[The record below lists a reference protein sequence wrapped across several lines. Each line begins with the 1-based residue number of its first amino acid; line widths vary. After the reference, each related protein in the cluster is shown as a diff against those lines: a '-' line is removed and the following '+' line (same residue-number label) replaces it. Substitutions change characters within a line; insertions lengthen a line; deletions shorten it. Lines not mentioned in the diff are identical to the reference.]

1 VNSAYSVVAR
11 YRFAAREHYRL
22 LLGRRQPLERAAPAA
37 LVRRTRAVVDERVL
51 DTANTVA
58 AGGLLIAAGAL
69 LSPGAAVAGFLLGY
83 LAITVV
89 VVTLLQLVL

>member
-1 VNSAYSVVAR
+1 MRS
-11 YRFAAREHYRL
+11 
-22 LLGRRQPLERAAPAA
+22 GRCSIERAAPAA
-37 LVRRTRAVVDERVL
+37 LVRRTRAVVDDRVL

-69 LSPGAAVAGFLLGY
+69 LSPGPAVAGFLLGY
-83 LAITVV
+83 LAITVL